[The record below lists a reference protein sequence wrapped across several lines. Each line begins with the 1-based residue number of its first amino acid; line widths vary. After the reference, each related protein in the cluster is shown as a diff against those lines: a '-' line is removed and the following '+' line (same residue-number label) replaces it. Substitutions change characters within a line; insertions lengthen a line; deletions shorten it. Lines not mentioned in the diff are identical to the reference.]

1 MKSDHP
7 AIPEHRRNLLK
18 LLALGGVLAGG
29 LAGLTRT
36 VLAMGA
42 DPVRKQGIYRLE
54 GQVRFNGK
62 ELKVGDV
69 PTLPL
74 EVVTGPKSWTI
85 FVIGEDAYYLRSD
98 SHLKIDGR
106 SANRAGAI
114 DLATGKLLSVFGKG
128 EPVAFRLP
136 TAVVGIRGTGL
147 YCESEPDRAYVCLC
161 YGWASLE
168 PAGKPELAEKVRTR
182 HHESPR
188 LIYADRIVAA
198 TVYNHTDDEL
208 ILLESLT
215 GRVPPFAL
223 ADGYGQDGILG
234 DIARSKR
241 Y

>member
-1 MKSDHP
+1 MKSTHP

-62 ELKVGDV
+62 ELQVGDV

-74 EVVTGPKSWTI
+74 DVVTGPKSWTI

-98 SHLKIDGR
+98 SRLKLDGR
-106 SANRAGAI
+106 SASRAGAI
-114 DLATGKLLSVFGKG
+114 DLTSGKLLSVFGKG
-128 EPVAFRLP
+128 EPVTFKLP

-161 YGWASLE
+161 YGWARME
-168 PAGKPELAEKVRTR
+168 PKARPDLAEQFRTR

-188 LIYADRIVAA
+188 LIYPDRIETA
-198 TVYNHTDDEL
+198 TVYNHSDDEL

-215 GRVPPFAL
+215 GRIPPFAL
-223 ADGYGQDGILG
+223 ADGYGQDGILAE
-234 DIARSKR
+234 IERSKR